1 MKLLIAV
8 DDIKQELGGVSS
20 SMAILYQNL
29 LSNKVDVKVGV
40 SKSASLRG
48 YSDFENNKI
57 KLYYAKELIKLKQVE
72 IVHNNGIWTRFSYT
86 VMRNSFRNRIKTIQS
101 VHGML
106 EPWSLNQGKF
116 KKKLALFV
124 YQKKILENADL
135 IHASTL
141 DEVRAIRANGITNKI
156 AVIPNGIDIQS
167 PLKINN
173 KKPYKLLF
181 LSRIHRKKGIEL
193 LLEALSFF
201 KYKFELVIAGS
212 GDSIYITKLKKDVER
227 LGLTGIVSFVGYVSG
242 KKKEDLFI
250 SSDFFVLP
258 TYSENFGNVVAEA
271 LKYGKPVITTNKT
284 PWSEIE
290 TQMSGYIT
298 TPSALSISKA
308 LKSISELS
316 ENEYADM
323 QLNAFNHG
331 KQYDIEVIGKKY
343 LLTYQYLNGFSG
355 LPDFIDA

>member
-1 MKLLIAV
+1 VKVLITV

-106 EPWSLNQGKF
+106 EPWSLSQGKF

-141 DEVRAIRANGITNKI
+141 DEVGAIRATGIKNKI

-193 LLEALSFF
+193 LLEALSCFR
-201 KYKFELVIAGS
+201 YKFELVIAGS
-212 GDSIYITKLKKDVER
+212 GDSIYIAKLKKDVER
-227 LGLTGIVSFVGYVSG
+227 LGLTGMVSFVGYVSG

-258 TYSENFGNVVAEA
+258 TYSENFGNVIAEA

-284 PWSEIE
+284 PWSEVE
-290 TQMSGYIT
+290 TQMCGYIT
-298 TPSALSISKA
+298 TPAALSIITA
-308 LKSISELS
+308 LKSVSELS
-316 ENEYADM
+316 SDEYADM
-323 QLNAFNHG
+323 QKNAFNL
-331 KQYDIEVIGKKY
+331 GKKY
-343 LLTYQYLNGFSG
+343 DIDAVGKKYINVYQYLHG
-355 LPDFIDA
+355 LADIPDFIDT